1 MPWIKWEEQEWCL
14 THFVLPFLKQP
25 WKYMP
30 IFFVLILLAPTP
42 QNGLHKV
49 CVNILW
55 VDTKRMK
62 LLCSDELPFAP
73 IFMRK
78 FNKRNLLN
86 QPYKVFC
93 LVILQIKR
101 YLKTWKSVFLLD
113 RHQQGPI
120 RPVLLVITGLVGWL
134 VGYLVIWLVGWLVGN
149 AVFSET
155 CSKEFS
161 DFLHK
166 VRSYKGR
173 KVTEPDFWKKF
184 LIWRYWQKSLQISPK
199 SDTLIFFSKTALFFW
214 FLAWS

>member
-1 MPWIKWEEQEWCL
+1 
-14 THFVLPFLKQP
+14 
-25 WKYMP
+25 
-30 IFFVLILLAPTP
+30 
-42 QNGLHKV
+42 
-49 CVNILW
+49 
-55 VDTKRMK
+55 MK

-120 RPVLLVITGLVGWL
+120 RLVLLVITGLVGWL
-134 VGYLVIWLVGWLVGN
+134 VIWLFGWLVGWLVGN

-155 CSKEFS
+155 CSKDFS
-161 DFLHK
+161 DFLRK
-166 VRSYKGR
+166 VRGYKGR

-199 SDTLIFFSKTALFFW
+199 SDTLIFFSKTALTIFFGFW
-214 FLAWS
+214 PEVSTKYELQFEWNLFFRKNCNFEIYGLEIIKKLSKLRFSAIFSTLHY

>member
-1 MPWIKWEEQEWCL
+1 MVS
-14 THFVLPFLKQP
+14 TR
-25 WKYMP
+25 
-30 IFFVLILLAPTP
+30 
-42 QNGLHKV
+42 
-49 CVNILW
+49 CVW
-55 VDTKRMK
+55 TFCGVDTKRMK
-62 LLCSDELPFAP
+62 LLCSDKLPFAP

-101 YLKTWKSVFLLD
+101 YLKTWSVFLLD

-120 RPVLLVITGLVGWL
+120 RLVLLVITGLAGW
-134 VGYLVIWLVGWLVGN
+134 LVIWLFGWSI
-149 AVFSET
+149 FSET
-155 CSKEFS
+155 CSKDFS
-161 DFLHK
+161 DFWHK
-166 VRSYKGR
+166 VKGYKGR